1 MVIPALQCNQKA
13 MQKLRPYYTDMHLC
27 SATSKDRAFKKQVL
41 SQHWYHVKRLRV
53 SETETHWE
61 RHTEN
66 NSYGH
71 RRAPWKVWFI
81 KSSRWP
87 CEEGTV
93 KVRRCAPEP
102 WWQDRH
108 SFFPELFRLGEAKAG
123 GFRLV
128 SFGFLARILVSWAQ
142 IENAL
147 VSQNTFFKPAPD
159 LFLTRCEPRQPLF
172 TLAGIPRHKMRFI
185 IIYEAGRKIAETNCS
200 WHKFFELLF
209 VGFFWYSFFFSSI
222 YFTIELQLTTN
233 ILLKRT
239 ISQPLLFG
247 FVDSQKRTV
256 TSICRVQ

>member
-1 MVIPALQCNQKA
+1 M
-13 MQKLRPYYTDMHLC
+13 
-27 SATSKDRAFKKQVL
+27 
-41 SQHWYHVKRLRV
+41 
-53 SETETHWE
+53 
-61 RHTEN
+61 
-66 NSYGH
+66 
-71 RRAPWKVWFI
+71 
-81 KSSRWP
+81 
-87 CEEGTV
+87 
-93 KVRRCAPEP
+93 
-102 WWQDRH
+102 
-108 SFFPELFRLGEAKAG
+108 GEAKVG

-128 SFGFLARILVSWAQ
+128 SFGFLARILVSRAQ

-147 VSQNTFFKPAPD
+147 ISQNTFFKPAPD

-185 IIYEAGRKIAETNCS
+185 IIYEAGHKIAETNCS

-209 VGFFWYSFFFSSI
+209 EGFFSDILFFPI
-222 YFTIELQLTTN
+222 YFTIKLQLTTN

>member
-61 RHTEN
+61 RHTKN

-102 WWQDRH
+102 WWQDLH
-108 SFFPELFRLGEAKAG
+108 SFFPELFRLGEAKSRRFQIG
-123 GFRLV
+123 LIWFPRTH
-128 SFGFLARILVSWAQ
+128 FGFSGANWKRSHLS
-142 IENAL
+142 NH
-147 VSQNTFFKPAPD
+147 
-159 LFLTRCEPRQPLF
+159 FLQTG
-172 TLAGIPRHKMRFI
+172 T
-185 IIYEAGRKIAETNCS
+185 
-200 WHKFFELLF
+200 
-209 VGFFWYSFFFSSI
+209 
-222 YFTIELQLTTN
+222 
-233 ILLKRT
+233 
-239 ISQPLLFG
+239 
-247 FVDSQKRTV
+247 RTV
-256 TSICRVQ
+256 SHTVRTSPALIHPCGDSSAQNEIHHHLRSRA